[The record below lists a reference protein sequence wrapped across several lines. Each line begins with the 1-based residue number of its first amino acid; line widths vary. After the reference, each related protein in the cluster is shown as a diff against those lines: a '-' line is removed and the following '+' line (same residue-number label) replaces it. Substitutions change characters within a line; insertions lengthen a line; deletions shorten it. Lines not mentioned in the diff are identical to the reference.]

1 MNKIK
6 DIFYNKN
13 DVLIALVIV
22 LVAGYVIVDR
32 IGVIMDYPS
41 MLTAAAAEQNGE
53 VVPENPDTDAVEPD
67 SETPDPDEPG
77 TDDPG
82 TDGDNSAVDPPATDP
97 DPEQTTG
104 EPTVQQVSIHI
115 EYGTNG
121 SQIAQLLVDAGLLE
135 NTSAFYTALSAAG
148 ADTKLQAGSFKIPSN
163 ATPAQII
170 QIITN

>member
-1 MNKIK
+1 MNRLK
-6 DIFYNKN
+6 DLIYNKN

-22 LVAGYVIVDR
+22 LVAGFVIFDR

-41 MLTAAAAEQNGE
+41 MLTAQAAEQNGE
-53 VVPENPDTDAVEPD
+53 VVPETPGNDGVDLDP
-67 SETPDPDEPG
+67 ETPVS
-77 TDDPG
+77 DDPG
-82 TDGDNSAVDPPATDP
+82 SEDPVTDGEEPAVDPPAPDP

-104 EPTVQQVSIHI
+104 EPAVQQVSVYI
-115 EYGTNG
+115 EYGVNG

-135 NTSAFYTALSAAG
+135 NTDAFYTALSAAG

-163 ATPAQII
+163 ATPAEII

>member
-1 MNKIK
+1 MNLIK

-41 MLTAAAAEQNGE
+41 MLTATAAEQNGE
-53 VVPENPDTDAVEPD
+53 VVPE
-67 SETPDPDEPG
+67 TPDIEEPA
-77 TDDPG
+77 
-82 TDGDNSAVDPPATDP
+82 TDGDDPAVDPPATNP
-97 DPEQTTG
+97 VAEQTTG

-115 EYGTNG
+115 EYGATG
-121 SQIAQLLVDAGLLE
+121 SQIAQKLVDAGLLE
-135 NTSAFYTALSAAG
+135 NTAAFYSAVSAAG